1 MEKIQKGIERALF
14 YCLGLKKYERLL
26 IVTDD
31 ILGNLANLFYE
42 VARKH
47 QIDAA
52 VLKIPAVGMDG
63 SEPPAIVADALHH
76 VDVALIITRY
86 SMTHTRAREKATH
99 RGTPNCLF
107 ARVYQ
112 ANVGWSPHGG
122 LRRIET
128 TVRENESLS

>member
-26 IVTDD
+26 IITDD

-86 SMTHTRAREKATH
+86 SMTHTRARE
-99 RGTPNCLF
+99 PELLVC
-107 ARVYQ
+107 
-112 ANVGWSPHGG
+112 PG
-122 LRRIET
+122 LPGKCWLVPSWWIT
-128 TVRENESLS
+128 KN